1 MLSPRPVLTTPSKG
15 PHADLGRRILIAWNG
30 SREAARATHDAL
42 PFLIAAE
49 SVVVLTVDAAGDAH
63 SPGANIATH
72 LARHGVNVDL
82 HKRTS
87 VRHPPAQARRAAKMN
102 VGEVILSAA
111 ADYNA
116 DLLVIGAY
124 GHSRLRETVLGGVT
138 RHVLSHMSVPV
149 LMSH

>member
-1 MLSPRPVLTTPSKG
+1 MESTSG
-15 PHADLGRRILIAWNG
+15 RILAWNG
-30 SREAARATHDAL
+30 SREAARATHD
-42 PFLIAAE
+42 IE
-49 SVVVLTVDAAGDAH
+49 RTS
-63 SPGANIATH
+63 ANI
-72 LARHGVNVDL
+72 
-82 HKRTS
+82 
-87 VRHPPAQARRAAKMN
+87 RHPPAQERASAIRPLKMN